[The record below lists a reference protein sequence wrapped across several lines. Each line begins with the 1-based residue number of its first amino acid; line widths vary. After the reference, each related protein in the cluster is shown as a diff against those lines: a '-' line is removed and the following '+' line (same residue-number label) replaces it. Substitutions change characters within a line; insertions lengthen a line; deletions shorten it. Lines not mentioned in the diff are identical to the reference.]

1 MTSPGRPSANG
12 RPPTADP
19 GEQHP
24 LDGEWWERGRIP
36 GVGAGIEQAIRRR
49 ERERERAQRRRERE
63 ERKRERAA
71 LSRHDR
77 RALARAGRRARRSRR
92 RANAVYDAQ
101 VARALGRWQAGDERA
116 SVLERGARAVGAPL
130 WAEQAPHVSTTAN
143 AAAIYPFYV
152 EEGIGHRGVLVGLN
166 VTGGGAFSWDPWNL
180 YSRTSSTPEPSGPR
194 LISNGNMIVIGAP
207 GEGKS
212 ALVKTLC
219 YRLCCFGRRVEA
231 IDPKGEYAPLVRAL
245 GGVVLRLEPGAE
257 QSLNPLC
264 DVGDP
269 AARRNLLLSL
279 ARALLGRQLN
289 PREEVG
295 LLGALAQAD
304 RTVARA
310 GGGEVCLPHVEAA
323 LRDPGEPIV
332 RALNADERY
341 ARDELRD
348 VMLKLTLLRQGP
360 LAGMFDRPTSIP
372 QDTWDRRALAID
384 LSAVARLAGADEHG
398 QNLPLA
404 VTMMC
409 CQAFLTATALQRARR
424 CETQGVPVPR
434 TLRVNDEGWRV
445 IAVPGQ
451 AQQQQSDFKLQR
463 ASGVVNVLVMHR
475 FSDLRAVGDDGSRA
489 RELAAGLLAD
499 ADTVVVYRQDES
511 ELPDLVEKVSLT
523 ESEEQ
528 TVEHLEG
535 GQGLWL
541 VGSRRVLVHH
551 LRSSREVAL
560 SDTDQAMTPN
570 LPARVGA
577 GAARE
582 LAGV

>member
-1 MTSPGRPSANG
+1 MTRPPSDNG
-12 RPPTADP
+12 RPPTGDAP
-19 GEQHP
+19 EGRPRE
-24 LDGEWWERGRIP
+24 GEWWERGRIP

-49 ERERERAQRRRERE
+49 EREREREQRRDERERRE
-63 ERKRERAA
+63 RERAA
-71 LSRHDR
+71 LSRRDR
-77 RALARAGRRARRSRR
+77 RARARTRRRARRASRH
-92 RANAVYDAQ
+92 ALAAHDAQ
-101 VARALGRWQAGDERA
+101 VACALGRWRAGDER
-116 SVLERGARAVGAPL
+116 SSILELSARAVGAPL
-130 WAEQAPHVSTTAN
+130 WAEQPPHVSTTAN

-152 EEGIGHRGVLVGLN
+152 EEGLGHRGVLVGLN
-166 VTGGGAFSWDPWNL
+166 VTGGGAYCWDPWNL
-180 YSRTSSTPEPSGPR
+180 YSRTSYTPAPTGLR
-194 LISNGNMIVIGAP
+194 LLRNGNVVVVGAP

-219 YRLCCFGRRVEA
+219 YRLACFGRRVEV
-231 IDPKGEYAPLVRAL
+231 IDPKGEYGPLVRAL

-257 QSLNPLC
+257 QSLNPLT

-289 PREEVG
+289 AREEVG
-295 LLGALAQAD
+295 LLAALAQAD
-304 RTVARA
+304 RTIARA
-310 GGGEVCLPHVEAA
+310 GGGEVCLPDVEAA
-323 LRDPGEPIV
+323 LRDPGEELA

-360 LAGMFDRPTSIP
+360 LAGMFDGPTSIP
-372 QDTWDRRALAID
+372 PDTWDRRALSID

-424 CETQGVPVPR
+424 CETAGVPVPR
-434 TLRVNDEGWRV
+434 TVRVNDEGWRV

-489 RELAAGLLAD
+489 RELAAGLLSD
-499 ADTVVVYRQDES
+499 ADTVVIYRQDES
-511 ELPDLVEKVSLT
+511 ELPDLVEKVDLT
-523 ESEEQ
+523 DAEEQ
-528 TVEHLEG
+528 TVEHLEP

-560 SDTDQAMTPN
+560 SDTDQAMTPG
-570 LPARVGA
+570 LPARGRHGD